1 VSKVESF
8 EELVMWKEAI
18 ELVGPGCQTF
28 PHSNEFKLWNQMQ
41 QTSIS
46 VMKNISERFER
57 SSDAD
62 FARILFNSKALAGEA
77 RSMIYV
83 APDLEYITHELANE
97 LINRSG
103 KLSGSISNFI
113 KYLKASSL
121 KYSL

>member
-1 VSKVESF
+1 
-8 EELVMWKEAI
+8 
-18 ELVGPGCQTF
+18 
-28 PHSNEFKLWNQMQ
+28 MQ

-97 LINRSG
+97 LLNRSG

>member
-1 VSKVESF
+1 
-8 EELVMWKEAI
+8 
-18 ELVGPGCQTF
+18 
-28 PHSNEFKLWNQMQ
+28 MQ

-113 KYLKASSL
+113 KYLKTSSL
-121 KYSL
+121 K